1 MAGDGICEIRKGIN
15 IKMNQT
21 FSLRRILG
29 IATLFLCLQ
38 NLSLLAY
45 ADDNQI
51 HQQAWQLITLDRVAI
66 EEKTKP
72 YFIFSEDG
80 NVYGY
85 GACNYFAGKF
95 KSTIDG
101 EFLITQLKRTNE
113 TCENDDDIEVK
124 LMASMLMSNRFIIEA
139 GQLKLMSDQQL
150 TVAFEPKADVNRNE
164 LIKQATLLKARKK
177 VASSERKKGKK
188 QRGKNGVVKQAG
200 EKSKAGKKTSKGRT
214 AEALK
219 AKPTKQNKATKTT
232 NALKTGVVKSKNSS
246 TTAKTKTK
254 KQKTKYCAWSLAKN
268 YCNYCC
274 FC

>member
-1 MAGDGICEIRKGIN
+1 MASDGICKIRKGIS

-29 IATLFLCLQ
+29 IATLFMCLQ

-45 ADDNQI
+45 ADDNQF
-51 HQQAWQLITLDRVAI
+51 HQQAWELITLDRVAI
-66 EEKTKP
+66 EEKAKP

-139 GQLKLMSDQQL
+139 GNLKLMSDQQL
-150 TVAFEPKADVNRNE
+150 TVAFEPKADVNRSE
-164 LIKQATLLKARKK
+164 LIKQATRLKARKK
-177 VASSERKKGKK
+177 SVVNERRKTKKLKGKK
-188 QRGKNGVVKQAG
+188 ATVKQTN
-200 EKSKAGKKTSKGRT
+200 EKSKSSEKTIKGKKSNAEKVSRPKKSSAVKASAAKGKTSKSSPKT
-214 AEALK
+214 KVKQVK
-219 AKPTKQNKATKTT
+219 AK
-232 NALKTGVVKSKNSS
+232 
-246 TTAKTKTK
+246 
-254 KQKTKYCAWSLAKN
+254 
-268 YCNYCC
+268 
-274 FC
+274 

>member
-1 MAGDGICEIRKGIN
+1 MAGDGICKIRKGIS

-21 FSLRRILG
+21 FSLRRILA

-45 ADDNQI
+45 ADDNQF
-51 HQQAWQLITLDRVAI
+51 HQQAWQLTILDRVAI
-66 EEKTKP
+66 EEKAKP

-95 KSTIDG
+95 KSNNDG
-101 EFLITQLKRTNE
+101 EFLITQLKRSNE
-113 TCENDDDIEVK
+113 TCDNDDDVEVK
-124 LMASMLMSNRFIIEA
+124 LMASMLMSNRFKIEA

-177 VASSERKKGKK
+177 SASSERMKAKKQKGKK
-188 QRGKNGVVKQAG
+188 STIKKASEKTMKGKNAKVTKNNAAKV
-200 EKSKAGKKTSKGRT
+200 SKPKK
-214 AEALK
+214 
-219 AKPTKQNKATKTT
+219 
-232 NALKTGVVKSKNSS
+232 SS
-246 TTAKTKTK
+246 TTKASAAKGKTSASSPKTKA
-254 KQKTKYCAWSLAKN
+254 KQVKAK
-268 YCNYCC
+268 
-274 FC
+274 

>member
-1 MAGDGICEIRKGIN
+1 MAGDGICKIRKGIS

-21 FSLRRILG
+21 FSLRRILA

-45 ADDNQI
+45 ADDNQF
-51 HQQAWQLITLDRVAI
+51 HQQAWQLTSLDRVAI
-66 EEKTKP
+66 EEKAKP

-95 KSTIDG
+95 KSNNDG
-101 EFLITQLKRTNE
+101 EFLITQLKRSNE
-113 TCENDDDIEVK
+113 TCDNDDDIEVK
-124 LMASMLMSNRFIIEA
+124 LMASMLMSNRFKIEA

-177 VASSERKKGKK
+177 SASSERMKAKKQKGKK
-188 QRGKNGVVKQAG
+188 STIKKASEKTIKGKNAKVTKNNAAKV
-200 EKSKAGKKTSKGRT
+200 SKPKK
-214 AEALK
+214 
-219 AKPTKQNKATKTT
+219 
-232 NALKTGVVKSKNSS
+232 SS
-246 TTAKTKTK
+246 TTKASAAKGKANASSPKTKA
-254 KQKTKYCAWSLAKN
+254 KQVKAK
-268 YCNYCC
+268 
-274 FC
+274 

>member
-1 MAGDGICEIRKGIN
+1 MASDGICKIRKGIS

-29 IATLFLCLQ
+29 IATLFMCLQ

-45 ADDNQI
+45 ADDNQF
-51 HQQAWQLITLDRVAI
+51 HQQAWELITLDRVAI
-66 EEKTKP
+66 EEKAKP

-150 TVAFEPKADVNRNE
+150 TVAFEPKADVNRSE

-177 VASSERKKGKK
+177 SVVNERRKTKKLKGKK
-188 QRGKNGVVKQAG
+188 ATVKQTN
-200 EKSKAGKKTSKGRT
+200 EKSKSSEKTIKGKNAKGKKSNAEKVSRPKKSRAVKASAAKGKTSKSSPKT
-214 AEALK
+214 KVKQVK
-219 AKPTKQNKATKTT
+219 AK
-232 NALKTGVVKSKNSS
+232 
-246 TTAKTKTK
+246 
-254 KQKTKYCAWSLAKN
+254 
-268 YCNYCC
+268 
-274 FC
+274 

>member
-1 MAGDGICEIRKGIN
+1 MAGDGICKIRKGIS

-21 FSLRRILG
+21 FSLCRVLG

-38 NLSLLAY
+38 KLSLLAY
-45 ADDNQI
+45 ADENQF

-66 EEKTKP
+66 EEKAKP

-113 TCENDDDIEVK
+113 TCENDEDIEVK

-139 GQLKLMSDQQL
+139 SQLKLMSDQQL

-177 VASSERKKGKK
+177 PVANERKKTKKLKSKKATIKQTNGKSSEK
-188 QRGKNGVVKQAG
+188 TIKGKTVKQTKRNAAKVS
-200 EKSKAGKKTSKGRT
+200 KSKKNSTVKSSTKVKTSGASQKNRVKQV
-214 AEALK
+214 K
-219 AKPTKQNKATKTT
+219 AK
-232 NALKTGVVKSKNSS
+232 
-246 TTAKTKTK
+246 
-254 KQKTKYCAWSLAKN
+254 
-268 YCNYCC
+268 
-274 FC
+274 

>member
-21 FSLRRILG
+21 FSLRRFLG

-150 TVAFEPKADVNRNE
+150 TVAFEPKADVNRSE

-177 VASSERKKGKK
+177 SVVNERRKTKKLKAKTATVKQTNEKSKSSEKTIKGKK
-188 QRGKNGVVKQAG
+188 SNA
-200 EKSKAGKKTSKGRT
+200 EKVSRPKKSSAAKASAAKGKTSKSSPKT
-214 AEALK
+214 KVKQVK
-219 AKPTKQNKATKTT
+219 AK
-232 NALKTGVVKSKNSS
+232 
-246 TTAKTKTK
+246 
-254 KQKTKYCAWSLAKN
+254 
-268 YCNYCC
+268 
-274 FC
+274 

>member
-1 MAGDGICEIRKGIN
+1 MAGDGICKIRKGIS
-15 IKMNQT
+15 IKMNQL
-21 FSLRRILG
+21 FSLHRILT
-29 IATLFLCLQ
+29 IATLFFCLQ
-38 NLSLLAY
+38 SISFLAH

-51 HQQAWQLITLDRVAI
+51 HQQAWQLVNLDRVAI
-66 EEKTKP
+66 EEKAKP

-95 KSTIDG
+95 KSNNDG
-101 EFLITQLKRTNE
+101 EFLITQLKRSNE

-124 LMASMLMSNRFIIEA
+124 LMASMLMSNRFKVEA

-188 QRGKNGVVKQAG
+188 QKGKKGAVKQVV
-200 EKSKAGKKTSKGRT
+200 EKSKAGKKTIKGTKTNTAKISKPKKSGT
-214 AEALK
+214 TKASAAKNKTSASSSKTK
-219 AKPTKQNKATKTT
+219 AKQVKAK
-232 NALKTGVVKSKNSS
+232 
-246 TTAKTKTK
+246 
-254 KQKTKYCAWSLAKN
+254 
-268 YCNYCC
+268 
-274 FC
+274 

>member
-1 MAGDGICEIRKGIN
+1 
-15 IKMNQT
+15 MNQL
-21 FSLRRILG
+21 FSLHRILT
-29 IATLFLCLQ
+29 IATLFFCLQ
-38 NLSLLAY
+38 SISFLAH

-51 HQQAWQLITLDRVAI
+51 HQQAWQLINLDRVAI
-66 EEKTKP
+66 QEKAKP
-72 YFIFSEDG
+72 YFWFAEDG

-95 KSTIDG
+95 KSNTDG
-101 EFLITQLKRTNE
+101 EFLITQLKRSNE

-124 LMASMLMSNRFIIEA
+124 LMASMLMSNRFKIEA

-164 LIKQATLLKARKK
+164 LTKQATLLKARKK

-188 QRGKNGVVKQAG
+188 QRGKNGVVKQAV

-219 AKPTKQNKATKTT
+219 AKPPKQNKAAKTK
-232 NALKTGVVKSKNSS
+232 NALKNGVVKSKSSS

-254 KQKTKYCAWSLAKN
+254 KQKTK
-268 YCNYCC
+268 
-274 FC
+274 